1 MTTVTSALA
10 EGARGD
16 ERGGDERGDDER
28 GDDER
33 GGDERGGERA
43 RRDGPAPGPHVTDA
57 R

>member
-16 ERGGDERGDDER
+16 ERGDDERGDDER

-33 GGDERGGERA
+33 GGERA
-43 RRDGPAPGPHVTDA
+43 RRDGPARGPHMTDA